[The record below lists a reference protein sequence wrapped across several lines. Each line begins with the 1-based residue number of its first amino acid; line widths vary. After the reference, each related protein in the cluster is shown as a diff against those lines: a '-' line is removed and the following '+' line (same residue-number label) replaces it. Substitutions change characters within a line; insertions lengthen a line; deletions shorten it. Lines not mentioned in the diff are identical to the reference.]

1 VAGEPEVSLREI
13 TADTVREICRLR
25 VAPGQEGFVAP
36 VAVSIAEAYF
46 APKAWFRAVYAGDT
60 PVGFVM
66 LEDDVDQR
74 QYYLWRLLV
83 DAAHQGKGYGRR
95 AVELLCD
102 YVRTRPGAT
111 ELLTSWVPGE
121 RGPEGFYRKLGFE
134 LTGEVDEDELVAR
147 LPLSGPSG

>member
-1 VAGEPEVSLREI
+1 VEEREVSLRKI

-36 VAVSIAEAYF
+36 VAESIAEAYF
-46 APKAWFRAVYAGDT
+46 APAAWFRAIYAGDT

-66 LEDDVDQR
+66 LEDDPDNR

-83 DAAHQGKGYGRR
+83 DAGHQGKGYGRR

-102 YVRTRPGAT
+102 HVRTRPGAT

-134 LTGEVDEDELVAR
+134 LTGEVDEDEVVAR
-147 LPLSGPSG
+147 LPLRAPGG